1 VFGDLPAPGL
11 LDWEFYGDVVP
22 RHLLRGGTPQDV
34 ASVAFVVGYPCP
46 GGYLSGVLAG
56 TYPVGRGRLVVS
68 TFDLLR
74 HQGSPVADQLTGN
87 LIRYAAQLAGPAA

>member
-1 VFGDLPAPGL
+1 
-11 LDWEFYGDVVP
+11 
-22 RHLLRGGTPQDV
+22 
-34 ASVAFVVGYPCP
+34 VAFVVGYPCP

-87 LIRYAAQLAGPAA
+87 LIRYAAQIAGPAA